1 MSRECDRATTC
12 GEDLDRPPPSLE
24 QNDTPTRAQ
33 SRPTTLATLLVV
45 AKSPLPGRSKTRLAR
60 TLGPIYAARVA
71 EASLAD
77 TLAVVSAAQGFGRRL
92 LALDGPA
99 GPWLPANLEVV
110 AQRGEDLGTRLEN
123 AWSEVR
129 GPALQIGMD
138 TPQVTPAL
146 LGRARRRLG
155 VLGPGGALLGPATD
169 GGWWLLGLAAPVP
182 GLFDDVP
189 MSTAHTATA
198 QVARLRRLG
207 YEVELFAPLTDIDV
221 ADDLVSVAVVH
232 RPPRLWRLVGELEL
246 LETDSRPCP
255 GGQDAPT
262 KRHSPATVRDEDD
275 ERPGEEEARTT

>member
-1 MSRECDRATTC
+1 VRPGHHRRRTS
-12 GEDLDRPPPSLE
+12 RPPPSLE

-33 SRPTTLATLLVV
+33 SGPTTRATLLVV
-45 AKSPLPGRSKTRLAR
+45 AKSPRPGRSKTRLAR
-60 TLGPIYAARVA
+60 TLGPIGAARVA

-77 TLAVVSAAQGFGRRL
+77 TLAVVSATPGFERRL

-99 GPWLPANLEVV
+99 GPWLPANVEVV

-129 GPALQIGMD
+129 GPTLQIGMD

-169 GGWWLLGLAAPVP
+169 GGWWLLGLATPVP

-198 QVARLRRLG
+198 QLARLRHLG
-207 YEVELFAPLTDIDV
+207 YEVELFAPLSDIDL
-221 ADDLVSVAVVH
+221 ADDLVSVAVAH
-232 RPPRLWRLVGELEL
+232 RPPRLWHLVVELDL
-246 LETDSRPCP
+246 LETDDRPRP
-255 GGQDAPT
+255 ATRDTPT
-262 KRHSPATVRDEDD
+262 TRHSFATERDEAD
-275 ERPGEEEARTT
+275 ERPGEEETRTT